1 MNYPLPSNQ
10 ARSKVRKLN
19 AAHSAAEWV
28 SGATLER
35 GDRSNLGLMGGTEAL
50 RFQQLSTLSSLAC
63 ALDPPAGF
71 GPTMQTQVQIQ
82 SLPSATPPCS
92 ATVPLPNR
100 SLVWTSTG
108 WPRYA
113 RCSFSASRSQPAPAT
128 QLKR

>member
-19 AAHSAAEWV
+19 AAHSAAEWA
-28 SGATLER
+28 SGATLGR

-63 ALDPPAGF
+63 ALEQLACF
-71 GPTMQTQVQIQ
+71 GPAMLAQVQIQ
-82 SLPSATPPCS
+82 SLPSAPPECS
-92 ATVPLPNR
+92 AAAPLPNR

-113 RCSFSASRSQPAPAT
+113 RCSFSTPRGQPLPAP